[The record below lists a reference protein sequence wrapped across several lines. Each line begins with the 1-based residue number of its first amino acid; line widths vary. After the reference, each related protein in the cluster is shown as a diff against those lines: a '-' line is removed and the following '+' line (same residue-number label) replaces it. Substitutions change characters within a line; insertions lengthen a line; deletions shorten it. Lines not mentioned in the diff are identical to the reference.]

1 MGQLLKNRVTQ
12 SLLPQG
18 RSNVNHSD
26 KMTFWQENYG
36 FIKDVYDTRSAKLVE
51 LMDKTDASIKDV
63 MTDKLYTSDE
73 FKKVKEIFTGF
84 ARNLEQPEVKD
95 WLSSTK
101 DMLMGEKSGKDQEA
115 AAKSLTEVLERFD
128 AMAVKVKDTK
138 AAVDCLWKCYQYT
151 DELTPLIEWLE
162 ESKMKSTKE
171 LSSNSVAQTEE
182 ILERHEKN
190 LNALDKKNKESW
202 EGYENFRNKFDG
214 QLQEAEGEFKST

>member
-1 MGQLLKNRVTQ
+1 MGIVQLLKNRVTQ

-115 AAKSLTEVLERFD
+115 AAKSLNETLERFD
-128 AMAVKVKDTK
+128 KMAVKVKDTK

-151 DELTPLIEWLE
+151 
-162 ESKMKSTKE
+162 
-171 LSSNSVAQTEE
+171 EE

-190 LNALDKKNKESW
+190 LNALDKKKKAYTDQKTKGDKLKTDPKAPPFLTGQIEKLATAWKEANDF
-202 EGYENFRNKFDG
+202 GDQR
-214 QLQEAEGEFKST
+214 